1 MNFNNGK
8 TVFCV
13 VQFQKKEKVSTCPV
27 DALSRYGFF
36 AYILHD
42 KDTTETGENKGLH
55 AHLYIEA
62 LKGMSSKNWI
72 EKLSIIFGVEETAVS
87 VEIAGSPSR
96 CIKYLLHALPQNLE
110 DGKHQYDENEAIT
123 NNKDLFE
130 EYLNTP
136 EYTPLNQ
143 ITLTTMKAIKNKE
156 ELYNLVGLQNFKKAY
171 DAWKIFDL
179 ERNQINAQIKELTE
193 NMGKAHEYI
202 HFLMK
207 QPTTNDL
214 EKEMLTNISKILS
227 LGSFDIR

>member
-13 VQFQKKEKVSTCPV
+13 IQFQQKEKAPTCPV

-36 AYILHD
+36 SYILHD
-42 KDTTETGENKGLH
+42 KDTTENGEKKGLH
-55 AHLYIEA
+55 SHLYIESI
-62 LKGMSSKNWI
+62 KGMSSNNWI
-72 EKLSIIFGVEETAVS
+72 EKISTMFGVEENAVS
-87 VEIAGSPSR
+87 VEIAGSPSK
-96 CIKYLLHALPQNLE
+96 CVKYLIHALPQNVE
-110 DGKHQYDENEAIT
+110 EGKHPYDEKEVIT

-193 NMGKAHEYI
+193 NMSKAHEYI

-207 QPTTNDL
+207 QPNTNAI

-227 LGSFDIR
+227 LGSFDI

>member
-8 TVFCV
+8 TIFCV
-13 VQFQKKEKVSTCPV
+13 VQFQKKEKTPTCPV

-42 KDTTETGENKGLH
+42 KDTTETGENKGIHCHIYL
-55 AHLYIEA
+55 EA

-72 EKLSIIFGVEETAVS
+72 EQFSIIFGVDETAVS

-96 CIKYLLHALPQNLE
+96 CIKYLLHALPQNQE
-110 DGKHQYDENEAIT
+110 DGKHRYDENEAIT

-143 ITLTTMKAIKNKE
+143 ITLNTMKAIKSKE
-156 ELYNLVGLQNFKKAY
+156 ELYNLVGLPNFKKAY
-171 DAWKIFDL
+171 DAWKIFDF
-179 ERNQINAQIKELTE
+179 ERNQVNAQIKELTE

-207 QPTTNDL
+207 QPTTNAV
-214 EKEMLTNISKILS
+214 EKEMLTTISKILS
-227 LGSFDIR
+227 LGISDI